1 MIWSMCGTPGSLSQ
15 ESSLYSCIYTGWPR
29 YCSERCLDVQ
39 KMYITTKASFS
50 RIRVHWTKTFWG
62 QLIFLRIIFE
72 GVVSEHAAFS
82 VSFFSLSVSK
92 SSQSCWYKFPS
103 QCSGQEEH
111 GLEEKADYVQSWVG
125 RASIYKQVCSEKKVW
140 TVFSP
145 WNFFNLL
152 FLQNLRCLS
161 VIFQCIKL
169 NELVHKAESR
179 RMFFCFYLALDLTI
193 EGIGQTF
200 LLVLGSQ
207 SRENRDLS
215 QEASDTCRII
225 FFS

>member
-92 SSQSCWYKFPS
+92 SSQSCGTNS
-103 QCSGQEEH
+103 QVSVVDRKSMVWKKRLIMCNPEWEEQVFINKSALKKKYEQYFLH
-111 GLEEKADYVQSWVG
+111 GIS
-125 RASIYKQVCSEKKVW
+125 SICYSYR
-140 TVFSP
+140 T
-145 WNFFNLL
+145 
-152 FLQNLRCLS
+152 
-161 VIFQCIKL
+161 
-169 NELVHKAESR
+169 
-179 RMFFCFYLALDLTI
+179 
-193 EGIGQTF
+193 
-200 LLVLGSQ
+200 
-207 SRENRDLS
+207 
-215 QEASDTCRII
+215 
-225 FFS
+225 